1 MRPATEK
8 VETLFVQNLH
18 TERKM
23 KIMKKLSAHPYAQ
36 CEIITTPNSV
46 ACKSYNTIVATITNG
61 WLVINGLYS
70 QTTRRHIGAFVKE
83 YANLTY
89 ATAKRLYEDSFKY
102 NIHTGEI
109 CPI

>member
-1 MRPATEK
+1 M
-8 VETLFVQNLH
+8 
-18 TERKM
+18 
-23 KIMKKLSAHPYAQ
+23 
-36 CEIITTPNSV
+36 EIIFNENSI

-70 QTTRRHIGAFVKE
+70 ATTRCHIGAFVKE

-89 ATAKRLYEDSFKY
+89 QTAKRLYNDGFKY

-109 CPI
+109 CAI